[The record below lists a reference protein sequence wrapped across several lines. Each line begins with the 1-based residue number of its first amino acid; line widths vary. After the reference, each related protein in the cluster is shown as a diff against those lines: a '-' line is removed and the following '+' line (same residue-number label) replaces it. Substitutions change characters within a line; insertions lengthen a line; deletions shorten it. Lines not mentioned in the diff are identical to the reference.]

1 MSGRVLKKQIYTF
14 FFSLSSLIKLTLLLI
29 VASTMSC
36 SRQEVSFQFFA
47 GLRDVN
53 DRCMSLVL
61 LLQETEN
68 EQHQFAIQKE
78 IAKELKASG
87 QRKRLQVFLSSI
99 VQEESK
105 YKNYFMLM
113 LANEYMERNMPQLAS
128 LYFERIVDSDMDLI
142 VGDKSLKL
150 ISLNS
155 LIKISNSPENLI
167 KYYSV
172 LIKDFADDIN
182 LAYTLFMLARSYE
195 RVGEWN
201 VAIQT
206 YQKFLNLKEFDVVV
220 PGISDSFDY
229 AKKIVDYSSS
239 SKNWTV
245 ESLSELVGII
255 QRAVRNQDYN
265 LLDHYRS
272 KVNFFAMTWKE
283 EISEQHSKPDYSV
296 YHLMYG
302 GDIKI
307 AKTVDSFSTPHEA
320 YLRTTGWRYYAKTW
334 YFYLKKINFPA
345 DPSIHG
351 RWEWAGIYYGE
362 KL

>member
-1 MSGRVLKKQIYTF
+1 MARLQKRTFLFTLIFLLKMGSFLLVL
-14 FFSLSSLIKLTLLLI
+14 SLASCTRQNSSSHL
-29 VASTMSC
+29 
-36 SRQEVSFQFFA
+36 FA
-47 GLRDVN
+47 GLKDIN
-53 DRCMSLVL
+53 ERCTSLVL
-61 LLQETEN
+61 LLQDTYDADI
-68 EQHQFAIQKE
+68 QFALQKE
-78 IAKELKASG
+78 IAKELKSSG
-87 QRKRLQVFLSSI
+87 QKKRLTVFLSS
-99 VQEESK
+99 VLQEESK

-113 LANEYMERNMPQLAS
+113 LANEYMEKNMPELAS

-142 VGDKSLKL
+142 VNDKSIKL

-155 LIKISNSPENLI
+155 LIKISNSPEKLI
-167 KYYSV
+167 KYYSI
-172 LIKDFADDIN
+172 LTKEFPDDID

-195 RVGEWN
+195 KTGEWN

-206 YQKFLNLKEFDVVV
+206 YEKFLNLKEFDVVV

-245 ESLSELVGII
+245 ESLADLVGII
-255 QRAVRNQDYN
+255 QQSVRNRDYD
-265 LLDHYRS
+265 LLERYRS

-283 EISEQHSKPDYSV
+283 EASEQHRKPDYSV

-302 GDIKI
+302 GNIQI
-307 AKTVDSFSTPHEA
+307 AKVVDSSSTPYEA
-320 YLRTTGWRYYAKTW
+320 YLRTTGWAHYAKTW

>member
-1 MSGRVLKKQIYTF
+1 MVSIGRALIRRMHF
-14 FFSLSSLIKLTLLLI
+14 FFLMLFISALFVSIGISSC
-29 VASTMSC
+29 ARSD
-36 SRQEVSFQFFA
+36 ESFKFFA
-47 GLRDVN
+47 GLKDIN
-53 DRCMSLVL
+53 ERCTSLVL
-61 LLQETEN
+61 LLQQTED

-78 IAKELKASG
+78 IAKELKAMG
-87 QRKRLQVFLSSI
+87 QKKRLIVFLSSI
-99 VQEESK
+99 VQEESN

-113 LANEYMERNMPQLAS
+113 LANEYMEKNMPELAS
-128 LYFERIVDSDMDLI
+128 LYFERIVDSDVDLL
-142 VGDKSLKL
+142 VDNKSIKL

-172 LIKDFADDIN
+172 LIKEFSDEIDV
-182 LAYTLFMLARSYE
+182 AYTLFMLARSYE
-195 RVGEWN
+195 KLGEWN

-220 PGISDSFDY
+220 PGISDSFEY

-245 ESLSELVGII
+245 ESLADLVGII
-255 QRAVRNQDYN
+255 QRAVRGQDYD
-265 LLDHYRS
+265 LLDRYRS

-283 EISEQHSKPDYSV
+283 EVSEQRSKPDYSV

-302 GDIKI
+302 GNIQVSSS
-307 AKTVDSFSTPHEA
+307 VDSSSTPYEA
-320 YLRTTGWRYYAKTW
+320 YLRTTGWSHYAKTW

>member
-1 MSGRVLKKQIYTF
+1 MARLQKRTFLFTLIFLLKMGSFLLVL
-14 FFSLSSLIKLTLLLI
+14 SLASCTRQNSSSYL
-29 VASTMSC
+29 
-36 SRQEVSFQFFA
+36 FA
-47 GLRDVN
+47 GLKDIN
-53 DRCMSLVL
+53 ERCTSLVL
-61 LLQETEN
+61 LLQDAN
-68 EQHQFAIQKE
+68 DADSQFALQKE
-78 IAKELKASG
+78 IAKELKSSG
-87 QRKRLQVFLSSI
+87 QKKRLTVFLSS
-99 VQEESK
+99 VLQDESK

-113 LANEYMERNMPQLAS
+113 LANEYMEKNMPELAS

-142 VGDKSLKL
+142 VNDKSIKL
-150 ISLNS
+150 ISLNL
-155 LIKISNSPENLI
+155 LIKVSNSPEKLI
-167 KYYSV
+167 KYYSI
-172 LIKDFADDIN
+172 LTKEFPDDID

-195 RVGEWN
+195 KTGEWN

-206 YQKFLNLKEFDVVV
+206 YEKFLNLKEFDVVV

-245 ESLSELVGII
+245 ESLADLVGII
-255 QRAVRNQDYN
+255 QQSVRNRDYD
-265 LLDHYRS
+265 LLERYRS

-283 EISEQHSKPDYSV
+283 EASEQHRKPDYSV

-302 GDIKI
+302 GNIQI
-307 AKTVDSFSTPHEA
+307 AKVVDSSSTPYEA
-320 YLRTTGWRYYAKTW
+320 YLRTTGWAHYAKTW